1 MNIVLASSSIYRKA
15 LLSKILPTFEQFSP
29 NIDESERA
37 HEKPDAMARR
47 LAEHKAKAGHG
58 QFEDAL
64 IIGSDQVAFSD
75 NHQLTKAGNRESNI
89 NQLKRCSG
97 KEITFY
103 TGLAVFNTRS
113 TNMQSSVE
121 VYKVKFKH
129 LTTKQITHYVE
140 REQAFDCAG
149 GFKVEGLG
157 ISLFEYVRGDD
168 PNTLVGLPL
177 IRLTEMLVNQGYRV
191 V

>member
-1 MNIVLASSSIYRKA
+1 MNIILASSSIYRKA
-15 LLSKILPTFEQFSP
+15 LLSKILPKFDQFSP
-29 NIDESERA
+29 NIDETALA
-37 HEKPDAMARR
+37 HEKPDALARR
-47 LAEHKAKAGHG
+47 LAEQKAIAGHD

-64 IIGSDQVAFSD
+64 IIGSDQVAYSG
-75 NHQLTKAGNRESNI
+75 NNQLIKPGNRESNI
-89 NQLKRCSG
+89 EQLKRCTG

-103 TGLAVFNTRS
+103 TGLAVLNTHS
-113 TNMQSSVE
+113 MNMQSSVE
-121 VYKVKFKH
+121 MYKVKFKH

-157 ISLFEYVRGDD
+157 ITLFEYVRGDD

-177 IRLTEMLVNQGYRV
+177 IRLTEMLANQGYPV
-191 V
+191 I